1 MSNSTAAPALD
12 SPETLRKRRSTVIWV
27 IALAFI
33 GLVFDGYDL
42 VVYGAVLPGFMG
54 PDSAKWIG
62 DHALTPKDAGM
73 LGSYAMIGMMLGAL
87 VAGTLGDLI
96 GRRKVMLASIAW
108 FSIGMAISSMAETL
122 TAFGIW
128 RFITGLGVGALAGTT
143 GAMAAEFAP
152 PGKKNLATAFTYAGI
167 PLGSLLS
174 ALLAIFLLPVIGWRG
189 MFLIGALPL
198 VTLLPL
204 AIWKLPESV
213 AWLASRGRLD
223 EARRVSART
232 GVPIPETEIKP
243 QQSAA
248 ASASDARAGWAGL
261 FTVYLVPAIIIG
273 FVSAACLLL
282 VYSLNTWLPKIMLPI
297 MGQSGSLALLLV
309 LNAGAMVGTLY
320 GSKLADK
327 HSPQR
332 IVTLGFLVGALAMGA
347 VGLLAA
353 NIDVPAVAKPGEV
366 QQLADVSPLFV
377 GLLLLT
383 IAIVGL
389 GTSGTQ
395 TLIYGLAANYYR
407 TNVRGAGVA
416 WTAAFGRIG
425 GIVGPVFGAFLAV
438 TFAGELHSIFYV
450 LGGISLVGLILTV
463 IIPKNKAQAV
473 SQAVAPTTAPA
484 AAVPAGKSRLYGT
497 IMAVVDHTGNR
508 LTRERISEFVSLT
521 GQKVHLVYLAPE
533 HVMSAEVGET
543 DKAIDPKHVANLQQY
558 VNEVNAQGIPAEGQ
572 ILTATLFDRG
582 RAVVD
587 LAERLKC
594 DLIIL
599 NTEEGGQRAKAELAQ
614 EVAKQNPQMAVL
626 VARSTR

>member
-1 MSNSTAAPALD
+1 MSNSTAVPAVD
-12 SPETLRKRRSTVIWV
+12 SPEMMRKRRSTIIWV
-27 IALAFI
+27 IAICFV
-33 GLVFDGYDL
+33 GLIFDGYDL

-62 DHALTPKDAGM
+62 DHALTPKDAGV

-96 GRRKVMLASIAW
+96 GRRKVMLAAIAW
-108 FSIGMAISSMAETL
+108 FSIGMAATAMMETL
-122 TAFGIW
+122 TGFGIW

-152 PGKKNLATAFTYAGI
+152 PGKKNLATAFTYTGI

-174 ALLAIFLLPVIGWRG
+174 ALLAIFLLPIIGWRG

-204 AIWKLPESV
+204 AFWKLPESV

-223 EARRVSART
+223 EARRVSERT
-232 GVPIPETEIKP
+232 GVPIPETEVKP
-243 QQSAA
+243 QQSVAA
-248 ASASDARAGWAGL
+248 KSSDERAGWAGL

-273 FVSAACLLL
+273 FISAFCLLL

-297 MGQSGSLALLLV
+297 MGPKGSLALLLV
-309 LNAGAMVGTLY
+309 LNAGAILGTLM
-320 GSKLADK
+320 GSRLADK
-327 HSPQR
+327 HGPPR
-332 IVTLGFLVGALAMGA
+332 IVALGFVVGALAMGA
-347 VGLLAA
+347 VGLIAA
-353 NIDVPAVAKPGEV
+353 NINVPPVAKPGEV
-366 QQLADVSPLFV
+366 QQLAEVSTMV
-377 GLLLLT
+377 VVLLLST

-395 TLIYGLAANYYR
+395 CLIYGLAANYYR

-463 IIPKNKAQAV
+463 ILPKSKAAAV
-473 SQAVAPTTAPA
+473 AQTMAPTTAAA

-497 IMAVVDHTGNR
+497 IMAVVDQTGNK
-508 LTRERISEFVSLT
+508 LTRARISEFVSLT

-533 HVMSAEVGET
+533 HVMAAEVGDT
-543 DKAIDPKHVANLQQY
+543 DKAVDPKHVANLQQY
-558 VNEVNAQGIPAEGQ
+558 VNEVNAQGIPAEGR

-587 LAERLKC
+587 LAEQLRT

-626 VARSTR
+626 VARSTQ

>member
-1 MSNSTAAPALD
+1 MQ
-12 SPETLRKRRSTVIWV
+12 RKRRSTVIWV
-27 IALAFI
+27 IALAFV

-54 PDSAKWIG
+54 PDAAKWIG

-96 GRRKVMLASIAW
+96 GRRKVMLSAIAW
-108 FSIGMAISSMAETL
+108 FSVGMAVTATMETL
-122 TAFGIW
+122 TSFGIW

-174 ALLAIFLLPVIGWRG
+174 ALLAIFLLPLIGWRG
-189 MFLIGALPL
+189 MFTIGALPL

-204 AIWKLPESV
+204 AYWKLPESV
-213 AWLASRGRLD
+213 AWLAARGRLD
-223 EARRVSART
+223 EARRVSERT
-232 GVPIPETEIKP
+232 GVPVPEAEVKP
-243 QQSAA
+243 RQDAA

-261 FTVYLVPAIIIG
+261 FTVYLVPALIIG

-297 MGQSGSLALLLV
+297 MGPKGSLALLLV

-320 GSKLADK
+320 GSTLADK

-332 IVTLGFLVGALAMGA
+332 IVTLGFLVGAIAMGA

-353 NIDVPAVAKPGEV
+353 NIDVPAVAKPGEI

-425 GIVGPVFGAFLAV
+425 GIVGPMFGAFLAV
-438 TFAGELHSIFYV
+438 QFAGELHSIFYV
-450 LGGISLVGLILTV
+450 LGGVSLVGLLLTV
-463 IIPKNKAQAV
+463 IIPKGKAATVAQTM
-473 SQAVAPTTAPA
+473 APTTSPA
-484 AAVPAGKSRLYGT
+484 AAVPSGKSRLYGT
-497 IMAVVDHTGNR
+497 IMAVVDHTGNT
-508 LTRERISEFVSLT
+508 LTRARVSEFVSLT
-521 GQKVHLVYLAPE
+521 GAKVHLVYLAPE
-533 HVMSAEVGET
+533 HVLSAEVGET
-543 DKAIDPKHVANLQQY
+543 DKAIDPLHVANLQQY
-558 VNEVNAQGIPAEGQ
+558 VNEVNAQGVPAEGQ
-572 ILTATLFDRG
+572 ILTSTLYGRG
-582 RAVVD
+582 QAVVD
-587 LAERLKC
+587 LAEQLRC

-614 EVAKQNPQMAVL
+614 EVAKQNPRMAVL
-626 VARSTR
+626 IARSTQ

>member
-1 MSNSTAAPALD
+1 MKSAVGVD
-12 SPETLRKRRSTVIWV
+12 SPEMSRKRRSTVIWV
-27 IALAFI
+27 IALAFV

-54 PDSAKWIG
+54 PDAAKWIG
-62 DHALTPKDAGM
+62 DQALTPKDAGM

-87 VAGTLGDLI
+87 VAGTLGDLV
-96 GRRKVMLASIAW
+96 GRRKVMLGAIAW
-108 FSIGMAISSMAETL
+108 FSIGMAVSAMAETL
-122 TAFGIW
+122 TGFGIW

-204 AIWKLPESV
+204 AFYKLPESV

-223 EARRVSART
+223 EARRVSERT
-232 GVPIPETEIKP
+232 GVPIPEAEIKP

-248 ASASDARAGWAGL
+248 ASAADARAGWAGL
-261 FTVYLVPAIIIG
+261 FTVYLIPTIIIG
-273 FVSAACLLL
+273 FVSASCLLL

-297 MGQSGSLALLLV
+297 MGQKGSLALLLV

-353 NIDVPAVAKPGEV
+353 NIHVPAVAKPGEV
-366 QQLADVSPLFV
+366 QQLAEVSTMFV
-377 GLLLLT
+377 SLLLLT
-383 IAIVGL
+383 IATVGL

-425 GIVGPVFGAFLAV
+425 GIVGPIFGAFLAV

-450 LGGISLVGLILTV
+450 LAGVSLVGMILTV
-463 IIPKNKAQAV
+463 IIPKNKTA
-473 SQAVAPTTAPA
+473 AVATTMVATTAPA
-484 AAVPAGKSRLYGT
+484 VAVPAGKSRLYGT
-497 IMAVVDHTGNR
+497 IMAVVDYTGNK
-508 LTRERISEFVSLT
+508 LTRERISEFVALT
-521 GQKVHLVYLAPE
+521 GSKVHLVYLAPE
-533 HVMSAEVGET
+533 HVLSAEVGDT

-558 VNEVNAQGIPAEGQ
+558 VNEVNAQGVPAEGQ
-572 ILTATLFDRG
+572 ILTATLFGRG
-582 RAVVD
+582 KAVVD
-587 LAERLKC
+587 LAEQLRC

-626 VARSTR
+626 IARSTQ

>member
-1 MSNSTAAPALD
+1 MD
-12 SPETLRKRRSTVIWV
+12 SPEMERKRRSTVIWV
-27 IALAFI
+27 IALCFI

-96 GRRKVMLASIAW
+96 GRRKVMLGAIAW
-108 FSIGMAISSMAETL
+108 FSIGMAVTAMMETV

-152 PGKKNLATAFTYAGI
+152 PGKKNLATAFTYTGI

-174 ALLAIFLLPVIGWRG
+174 ALLAIFLLPIIGWRG

-198 VTLLPL
+198 ITLLPL

-223 EARRVSART
+223 EARRVSERT
-232 GVPIPETEIKP
+232 GVPIPETEVKP
-243 QQSAA
+243 EQSAA
-248 ASASDARAGWAGL
+248 LNAADARAGWAGL

-273 FVSAACLLL
+273 FVSAFCLLL

-297 MGQSGSLALLLV
+297 MGPKGSLALLLV
-309 LNAGAMVGTLY
+309 LNAGAILGTLL
-320 GSKLADK
+320 GSRLADK
-327 HSPQR
+327 RGPQP
-332 IVTLGFLVGALAMGA
+332 IVALGFLVGALAMGA
-347 VGLLAA
+347 VGLIAA
-353 NIDVPAVAKPGEV
+353 NVDVPPVAKPGEV
-366 QQLADVSPLFV
+366 QQLAQVSTMV
-377 GLLLLT
+377 VVLLLAT
-383 IAIVGL
+383 IATVGL

-395 TLIYGLAANYYR
+395 CLIYGLAANYYR

-450 LGGISLVGLILTV
+450 LGGISLVGLVLTL
-463 IIPKNKAQAV
+463 IIPKSKAQAV
-473 SQAVAPTTAPA
+473 SKSLAPTTAPA

-497 IMAVVDHTGNR
+497 IMAVVDHTGNK
-508 LTRERISEFVSLT
+508 LTRERVSEFVSLT
-521 GQKVHLVYLAPE
+521 GQRLQLVYLAPE
-533 HVMSAEVGET
+533 HVMAAEVGEN

-558 VNEVNAQGIPAEGQ
+558 VNEVNGLGVPAEGQ

>member
-1 MSNSTAAPALD
+1 MA
-12 SPETLRKRRSTVIWV
+12 RKRRSTIIWV
-27 IALAFI
+27 IALAFV

-96 GRRKVMLASIAW
+96 GRRKVMIGAIAW
-108 FSIGMAISSMAETL
+108 FSIGMAVSAMTETL
-122 TAFGIW
+122 AAFGVW

-174 ALLAIFLLPVIGWRG
+174 ALLAIFLLPIIGWRG

-223 EARRVSART
+223 EARKVSERT
-232 GVPIPETEIKP
+232 GVPIPEAEIKP

-248 ASASDARAGWAGL
+248 ANASDARAGWAGL
-261 FTVYLVPAIIIG
+261 FTVYLVPAIVIG
-273 FVSAACLLL
+273 FVSAFCLLL

-297 MGQSGSLALLLV
+297 MGQNGSLALLLV

-320 GSKLADK
+320 GSTLADK

-332 IVTLGFLVGALAMGA
+332 IVALGFLVGALAMGA
-347 VGLLAA
+347 IGMIAST
-353 NIDVPAVAKPGEV
+353 IDVPMVAKAGEI
-366 QQLADVSPLFV
+366 QQLADVSGIV
-377 GLLLLT
+377 VALLLLT
-383 IAIVGL
+383 IAITGL

-425 GIVGPVFGAFLAV
+425 GIFGPIFGAFLAV

-450 LGGISLVGLILTV
+450 LGGISLIGLALTL
-463 IIPKNKAQAV
+463 IIPKSKA
-473 SQAVAPTTAPA
+473 A
-484 AAVPAGKSRLYGT
+484 AAVQAGKSRLYGT

-508 LTRERISEFVSLT
+508 LTRERVSEFVSLT
-521 GQKVHLVYLAPE
+521 GSKVHLVYLAPE
-533 HVMSAEVGET
+533 HVLSAEVDQT
-543 DKAIDPKHVANLQQY
+543 DKAIDPAHVANLQEY
-558 VNEVNAQGIPAEGQ
+558 VNEVNAQGVPAEGQ
-572 ILTATLFDRG
+572 ILTSTLFGRG

-587 LAERLKC
+587 LAEQLRC

-614 EVAKQNPQMAVL
+614 EVAGQNPKMAVL
-626 VARSTR
+626 IARSTQ

>member
-1 MSNSTAAPALD
+1 MNPNIPMD
-12 SPETLRKRRSTVIWV
+12 SPEMARKRRSTITWV
-27 IALAFI
+27 IALAFV

-87 VAGTLGDLI
+87 IAGTLGDLI
-96 GRRKVMLASIAW
+96 GRRKVMIGAIAW
-108 FSIGMAISSMAETL
+108 FSIGMAVSAMAESL

-174 ALLAIFLLPVIGWRG
+174 ALLAIFLLPIIGWRG
-189 MFLIGALPL
+189 MFLIGSLPL

-223 EARRVSART
+223 EARKVSEQT

-248 ASASDARAGWAGL
+248 ASAADARAGWAGL
-261 FTVYLVPAIIIG
+261 FTVYLVPAIVIG
-273 FVSAACLLL
+273 FVSAFCLLL

-297 MGQSGSLALLLV
+297 MGQNGSLALLLV

-320 GSKLADK
+320 GSTLADK

-332 IVTLGFLVGALAMGA
+332 IVALGFLVGALAMGA
-347 VGLLAA
+347 IGLIAA
-353 NIDVPAVAKPGEV
+353 TIDVPAVAKAGEV
-366 QQLADVSPLFV
+366 QQLANVSVLVV

-383 IAIVGL
+383 IAITGL

-425 GIVGPVFGAFLAV
+425 GIFGPIFGAFLAV
-438 TFAGELHSIFYV
+438 KFAGELHSIFYV
-450 LGGISLVGLILTV
+450 LGGISLIGLVLTL
-463 IIPKNKAQAV
+463 IIPKGKAEAVAQAMG
-473 SQAVAPTTAPA
+473 PTTAPA
-484 AAVPAGKSRLYGT
+484 AAVSASKSRLYGT
-497 IMAVVDHTGNR
+497 IMAVVDHTGNK

-521 GQKVHLVYLAPE
+521 GSKVHLVYLAPE
-533 HVMSAEVGET
+533 HVLSAEVSET
-543 DKAIDPKHVANLQQY
+543 DKLIDPKHVANLQEY
-558 VNEVNAQGIPAEGQ
+558 VNEVNAQGVPTEGRV
-572 ILTATLFDRG
+572 LTATLYDRG
-582 RAVVD
+582 KAVVD
-587 LAERLKC
+587 LAGQLGC

-614 EVAKQNPQMAVL
+614 EVAKQNPKMAVL
-626 VARSTR
+626 IARSTR

>member
-1 MSNSTAAPALD
+1 MKSNGPIE
-12 SPETLRKRRSTVIWV
+12 SPEMAAKRRSTILWV
-27 IALAFI
+27 IGLAFI

-54 PDSAKWIG
+54 PDAVKWIG
-62 DHALTPKDAGM
+62 DRALTPQEAGM

-96 GRRKVMLASIAW
+96 GRRKVMIASIAW
-108 FSIGMAISSMAETL
+108 FSIGMAV
-122 TAFGIW
+122 TAMMQTVESFGIW

-143 GAMAAEFAP
+143 GAMVAEFAP
-152 PGKKNLATAFTYAGI
+152 PGKKNLATAFTYTGI

-174 ALLAIFLLPVIGWRG
+174 ALLAIFLLPLIGWRG
-189 MFLIGALPL
+189 MFMIGALPL

-223 EARRVSART
+223 EARRVSERT
-232 GVPIPETEIKP
+232 GVPIPETEVKP

-248 ASASDARAGWAGL
+248 ASAADERAGWAGL

-273 FVSAACLLL
+273 FVSAFCLLL

-297 MGQSGSLALLLV
+297 MGQKGSLALLLV
-309 LNAGAMVGTLY
+309 LNAGAILGTLI
-320 GSKLADK
+320 GSNLADK
-327 HSPQR
+327 YSPKR
-332 IVTLGFLVGALAMGA
+332 IVALGFLVGALAMSA
-347 VGLLAA
+347 VGLIAA

-366 QQLADVSPLFV
+366 QQLADVSTLV
-377 GLLLLT
+377 VVLLLAT

-395 TLIYGLAANYYR
+395 CLIYGLAANQYR

-425 GIVGPVFGAFLAV
+425 GIVGPIFGAFLAV
-438 TFAGELHSIFYV
+438 KFAGELHSIFYV
-450 LGGISLVGLILTV
+450 LGGISLVGLVLTL
-463 IIPKNKAQAV
+463 IIPKPKTTTVAQAL
-473 SQAVAPTTAPA
+473 APTTAPA
-484 AAVPAGKSRLYGT
+484 AAVSAGKSRLYGT
-497 IMAVVDHTGNR
+497 IMAVVDHTGNK
-508 LTRERISEFVSLT
+508 LTRARVSEFVSLT
-521 GQKVHLVYLAPE
+521 GSKVHLVYLAPE
-533 HVMSAEVGET
+533 HVLSAEVSQT
-543 DKAIDPKHVANLQQY
+543 DKAIDPKHVANLQEY
-558 VNEVNAQGIPAEGQ
+558 VNEVNAQGVPAEGQ
-572 ILTATLFDRG
+572 ILTATLYGRG
-582 RAVVD
+582 QAVVD
-587 LAERLKC
+587 LAEQLRC

-614 EVAKQNPQMAVL
+614 EVAKQNPKMAVL
-626 VARSTR
+626 IARSTQ